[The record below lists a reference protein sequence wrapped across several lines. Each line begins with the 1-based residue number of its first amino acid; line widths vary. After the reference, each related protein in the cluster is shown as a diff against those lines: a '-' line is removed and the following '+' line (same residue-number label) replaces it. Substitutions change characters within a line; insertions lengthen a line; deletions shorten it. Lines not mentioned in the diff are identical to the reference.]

1 MGINLQKASTLL
13 NAQKVSSNSKSIQTL
28 KDIHVRSKE
37 ELIANV
43 EKQCDKSLG
52 DKFEALRKA
61 AQEKKPL
68 KFELPLIHEVK
79 KPNIF
84 KRILAKI
91 FG

>member
-13 NAQKVSSNSKSIQTL
+13 NAQKVSSNSKSIQKL

-37 ELIANV
+37 ELI